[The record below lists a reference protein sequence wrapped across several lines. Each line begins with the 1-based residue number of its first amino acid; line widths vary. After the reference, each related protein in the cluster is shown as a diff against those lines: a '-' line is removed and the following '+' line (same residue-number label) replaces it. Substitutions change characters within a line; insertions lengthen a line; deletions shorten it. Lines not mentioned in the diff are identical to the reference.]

1 MNVSNE
7 KLDQIAEGYDPSD
20 PTRYFDYWF
29 KRFEAKVFAS
39 WSVGRKFLELGG
51 ATGESSSLLSER
63 ADRYVIVEGS
73 TFNVNL
79 LTKRLPHCEVVHAF
93 WEEFV
98 TEELFTDIILFE
110 TLEHYHDP
118 VSLLQTCRRWL
129 EPGGRIHLSVPNGLS
144 LHRQVG
150 VELGLMKS
158 PTDLIDSDTAQ
169 GHLRNYSL
177 ESLRA
182 DVRQAGLE
190 VVHEQG
196 LFLKL
201 VPNSMML
208 DWKPELIWAI
218 NELAKDRP
226 HESAEIYLVCESK

>member
-1 MNVSNE
+1 MTMSNE
-7 KLDQIAEGYDPSD
+7 KLDQIAETYDPSD
-20 PTRYFDYWF
+20 PTRHFDYWF
-29 KRFEAKVFAS
+29 KRFEAQVFTK
-39 WSVGRKFLELGG
+39 WSVGRRFLELGG
-51 ATGESSSLLSER
+51 ATGESSMLLSEGS
-63 ADRYVIVEGS
+63 DRYVIVEGS
-73 TFNVNL
+73 KLNVDL
-79 LTKRLPHCEVVHAF
+79 LTRRLPRCQVVHAM

-98 TEELFTDIILFE
+98 TDELFSDIILFE

-118 VSLLQTCRRWL
+118 VSLLQTCKRWL
-129 EPGGRIHLSVPNGLS
+129 EPGGRVHLSVPNGHS

-150 VELGLMKS
+150 VKLGLMES
-158 PTDLIDSDTAQ
+158 PTDLIGSDVAQ

-177 ESLRA
+177 DSLRA
-182 DVRQAGLE
+182 DVLEAGLA

-208 DWKPELIWAI
+208 EWKPELIWAI

-226 HESAEIYLVCESK
+226 HESAELYMVCEPR